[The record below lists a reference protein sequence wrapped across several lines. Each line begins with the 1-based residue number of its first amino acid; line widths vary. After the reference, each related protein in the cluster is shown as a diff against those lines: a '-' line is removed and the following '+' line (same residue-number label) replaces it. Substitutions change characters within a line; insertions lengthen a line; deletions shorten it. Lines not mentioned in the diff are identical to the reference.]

1 MKCGVHDTFTPWR
14 MHGTRARLGAYMTHY
29 TTLGVAAKAS
39 ADDIKRAY
47 RKLAMKHHPDRHPPG
62 VGQRRAEAQF
72 KLVQEAYDVLGDAP
86 KRARYDE
93 ELSWGAFSSASAYTS
108 AYQRRP
114 VSTEH
119 LNVYTHASISAKDW
133 YEGCWM
139 DIKLP
144 VPYSVI
150 CLQCMGRAKVWCREC
165 LNAGRLMRFKV
176 RVYIPARTN
185 YGQLMVVP
193 DSGARDEYGN
203 HGKLFLQLR
212 VVGFEHFRLNGSNL
226 HTTVE
231 VPPAILRFGG
241 EWDVPVLEGRL
252 LRVKIPP
259 RMKHRGKL
267 RLAGYGVLHNDR
279 DRGDMFVEVE
289 RWQPVTFGQAVRS
302 WALHGRLGLRSLV
315 APFFAWWGREVA
327 T

>member
-1 MKCGVHDTFTPWR
+1 MKCAMHDTFTPWR
-14 MHGTRARLGAYMTHY
+14 VQVLHARLVAYMTHY
-29 TTLGVAAKAS
+29 TTLGVAAKAT

-62 VGQRRAEAQF
+62 AGQRRAEAQF

-86 KRARYDE
+86 KRARYDD
-93 ELSWGAFSSASAYTS
+93 ELAWGSFSSASAYTN

-119 LNVYTHASISAKDW
+119 LNVYTHVSISAKDW
-133 YEGCWM
+133 YEGCWL

-144 VPYSVI
+144 VPYTVI
-150 CLQCMGRAKVWCREC
+150 CLQCINRPKGWCKEC
-165 LNAGRLMRFKV
+165 GVAGRLMRFKV

-185 YGQLMVVP
+185 YGNTMVVA
-193 DSGARDEYGN
+193 DAGARDEYGN
-203 HGKLFLQLR
+203 QGRLYLQLR
-212 VVGFEHFRLNGSNL
+212 VLGFDNFRLSGSNL

-241 EWDVPVLEGRL
+241 EWDVPILEDKL

-259 RMKHRGKL
+259 RMKIRGKL
-267 RLAGYGVLHNDR
+267 RLAGYGVLRNER
-279 DRGDMFVEVE
+279 ERGDMFVEVE
-289 RWQPVTFGQAVRS
+289 RWQPVTFGQALRS
-302 WALHGRLGLRSLV
+302 WGQHAKLGLRNMV
-315 APFFAWWGREVA
+315 APAVAWWNREA
-327 T
+327 TA